1 MFAID
6 MSALVGIILSH
17 DEQAFLDVREHW
29 PLHAALREL
38 HGSLQADPELSDR
51 WSAAG
56 LPKLRLQPDPE
67 VGMRTSGVTA
77 ALWSLAESG
86 GLVLSDD
93 GNGVR
98 FKAGPDY
105 YSQGRRNLMR
115 LDPVVA
121 GAVQRTGQR
130 FAANLAASSKY

>member
-1 MFAID
+1 MFSLD
-6 MSALVGIILSH
+6 MSVLVGIIFSH
-17 DEQAFLDVREHW
+17 DQHASLDVREHW

-38 HGSLQADPELSDR
+38 HGSLQADTDLSDR
-51 WSAAG
+51 WTAAG
-56 LPKLRLQPDPE
+56 LPELRLQPDPE
-67 VGMRTSGVTA
+67 VGVRTSGVTA
-77 ALWSLAESG
+77 ALWRLAESG

-93 GNGVR
+93 GGNVR

-105 YSQGRRNLMR
+105 HSQGRRNLMR

-121 GAVQRTGQR
+121 GAVQRAGQR